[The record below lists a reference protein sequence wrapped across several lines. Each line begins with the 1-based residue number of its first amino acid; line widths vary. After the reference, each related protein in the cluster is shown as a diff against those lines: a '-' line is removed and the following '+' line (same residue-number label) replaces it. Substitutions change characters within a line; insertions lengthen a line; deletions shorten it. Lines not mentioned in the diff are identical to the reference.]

1 MRKKGGNVLVKQN
14 MLVGSPCMKC
24 CSQCTVVISLMFV
37 SLSYTKYVTDFHKNL
52 FFFFLSYVLYLCGVW
67 TDDEQNKLWS
77 HLNLWINN
85 CRLCVI
91 IVHRKMLKVSMCL
104 HNLYTLLVKITYFLY
119 FYTCDLHHSD
129 VLSVTV
135 FLYQHTLRQKQR
147 VNLQDWYGL
156 QSKKIFFFK
165 VSLMWYI
172 NSHVALKTTQNC
184 IMSLYL
190 AKYVLHMSVN
200 TCL

>member
-1 MRKKGGNVLVKQN
+1 
-14 MLVGSPCMKC
+14 
-24 CSQCTVVISLMFV
+24 
-37 SLSYTKYVTDFHKNL
+37 
-52 FFFFLSYVLYLCGVW
+52 VLYLCGVW